1 MSYDIVQKLREMTD
15 KELFDTCIV
24 NLVFKHKGSNCYSY
38 SYSTFRINKNER
50 K

>member
-1 MSYDIVQKLREMTD
+1 MSRSIEDNQDISR
-15 KELFDTCIV
+15 
-24 NLVFKHKGSNCYSY
+24 NLQYIKFNDDIIGKGGSNCYSY